1 MLKIRDI
8 VDQRKTVKDNYKMK
22 LIIIGAGPGG
32 YETAVLAARKGI
44 DVTLVEASR
53 PGGTCLNVGC
63 IPTKALC
70 RSAELL
76 ESLRHAEEAGV
87 CSLEYRFDFGRACDR
102 KDAVVDQLRAG
113 LASLLANPRITLV
126 HGRASFIDNR
136 TVSVDTGEGTPSVVS
151 GDKVIIATGSVP
163 AMLDIPGN
171 DSPAVVTSDGLLEC
185 REVPRKLCII
195 GAGVIGLEF
204 ASIFR
209 SFGSEVT
216 VVEYCKE
223 ILPRFDKDI
232 AKRLRQSLSSRG
244 IEFCLGAAVKEIVPS
259 VKEIVPAET
268 CGDDG
273 ISETEVTDNIVKV
286 VFEKKGVLTSCE
298 ADKVLMAVGRRP
310 ALGSLNLDDIG
321 VEYTPKGIVTDAF
334 MQTNVPGVYAI
345 GDITGGVMLAHA
357 ASMQGEVALSHI
369 LGEESKVDLSVMP
382 AAVFTMP
389 EAASVGLTEAE
400 CSGCICR
407 KSFFR
412 ANGKALCSGETE
424 GMCKIVADGSG
435 RLVGCHIFGPHASDL
450 IHEAAA
456 MILRRATL
464 DDIRDMVHVHPTLSE
479 VFRDA
484 CR

>member
-1 MLKIRDI
+1 
-8 VDQRKTVKDNYKMK
+8 MK

-32 YETAVLAARKGI
+32 YETAVLAARRGI
-44 DVTLVEASR
+44 DVTLVEALR

-87 CSLEYRFDFGRACDR
+87 CSLEYRFDFGKACDR

-113 LASLLANPRITLV
+113 LASLLDNPRITLL
-126 HGRASFIDNR
+126 HGRASFIDSR
-136 TVSVDTGEGTPSVVS
+136 TVSVDTGEGNPSVVT
-151 GDKVIIATGSVP
+151 GDNVIIATGSVP
-163 AMLDIPGN
+163 AMLDIPGK
-171 DSPAVVTSDGLLEC
+171 DIPAVVTSDGLLEC

-232 AKRLRQSLSSRG
+232 AKRLRQSLSAWG
-244 IEFCLGAAVKEIVPS
+244 IEFCLGAAVKEIVP
-259 VKEIVPAET
+259 VGTGV
-268 CGDDG
+268 DG
-273 ISETEVTDNIVKV
+273 GVSETGVTDNIVKV
-286 VFEKKGVLTSCE
+286 VYEKKGTITSCE

-310 ALGSLNLDDIG
+310 ALRSLNLDEIG
-321 VEYTPKGIVTDAF
+321 VEYTPKGIAIDAF

-369 LGEESKVDLSVMP
+369 MGEESKVDLSVMP

-389 EAASVGLTEAE
+389 EAASVGLTEEE

-464 DDIRDMVHVHPTLSE
+464 DDIRAMVHVHPTLSE

>member
-1 MLKIRDI
+1 MGI
-8 VDQRKTVKDNYKMK
+8 
-22 LIIIGAGPGG
+22 IIIGAGPGG
-32 YETAVLAARKGI
+32 YETAVLAARRGV
-44 DVTLVEASR
+44 DVTLVEAAR
-53 PGGTCLNVGC
+53 PGGTCLNAGC

-70 RSAELL
+70 RSAALL

-87 CSLEYRFDFGRACDR
+87 CGLEYSFDFAKACDR
-102 KDAVVDQLRAG
+102 KDAVVDQLRSG
-113 LASLLANPRITLV
+113 LSSLLDNPRITLV
-126 HGRASFIDNR
+126 HGRASFVDSR
-136 TVSVDTGEGTPSVVS
+136 TVSIDTGEGTPSVVT
-151 GDKVIIATGSVP
+151 GDRIIIAAGSVP
-163 AMLDIPGN
+163 AILDIPGV
-171 DSPAVVTSDGLLEC
+171 DSPSVVTSDGLLAC

-232 AKRLRQSLSSRG
+232 AKRLRQSLSARG
-244 IEFCLGAAVKEIVPS
+244 IEFCLGAAVKEIAPS
-259 VKEIVPAET
+259 GT
-268 CGDDG
+268 GGDDG
-273 ISETEVTDNIVKV
+273 IPETGVTGNMVNV
-286 VFEKKGVLTSCE
+286 VFEKKGVITSCE

-310 ALGSLNLDDIG
+310 ALKSLNLDDIG

-357 ASMQGEVALSHI
+357 ASMQGEVALDHI
-369 LGEESKVDLSVMP
+369 LGAETKVDLSVMP

-389 EAASVGLTEAE
+389 EAASVGMTEEECKAAAE
-400 CSGCICR
+400 ADVQAGGESSGAGCICR

-424 GMCKIVADGSG
+424 GMCKLVADGSG

-456 MILRRATL
+456 MILRRATI

>member
-1 MLKIRDI
+1 
-8 VDQRKTVKDNYKMK
+8 MK

-32 YETAVLAARKGI
+32 YETAVLAARRGI

-87 CSLEYRFDFGRACDR
+87 CSLEYRFDFGKACDR
-102 KDAVVDQLRAG
+102 KDAVVDQLREG
-113 LASLLANPRITLV
+113 LASLLDNPRITLI
-126 HGRASFIDNR
+126 HGRASFIDSR
-136 TVSVDTGEGTPSVVS
+136 TVSVDTGEGTPSVVV
-151 GDKVIIATGSVP
+151 GDNVIIATGSVP
-163 AMLDIPGN
+163 AMLDIPGK

-223 ILPRFDKDI
+223 ILPRFDRDI
-232 AKRLRQSLSSRG
+232 AKRLRQSLSARG
-244 IEFCLGAAVKEIVPS
+244 IEFCLGAAVKEIVPAAPDTS
-259 VKEIVPAET
+259 GLCASGAG
-268 CGDDG
+268 CDG
-273 ISETEVTDNIVKV
+273 MVRVI
-286 VFEKKGVLTSCE
+286 FEKKGVLTSCE
-298 ADKVLMAVGRRP
+298 ADKVLMSVGRRP
-310 ALGSLNLDDIG
+310 ALTSLNLDEIG

-345 GDITGGVMLAHA
+345 GDITGGIMLAHA
-357 ASMQGEVALSHI
+357 ASMQGEVALDHI
-369 LGEESKVDLSVMP
+369 MGEESKVDLSVMP

-389 EAASVGLTEAE
+389 EAASVGLTEEE
-400 CSGCICR
+400 CPGCICR

-435 RLVGCHIFGPHASDL
+435 RLVGCHILGPHASDL

>member
-1 MLKIRDI
+1 MRI
-8 VDQRKTVKDNYKMK
+8 
-22 LIIIGAGPGG
+22 IIIGAGPGG
-32 YETAVLAARKGI
+32 YETALQAARKGI
-44 DVTLVEASR
+44 DVILVEASR
-53 PGGTCLNVGC
+53 PGGTCLNAGC

-70 RSAELL
+70 RSAGLL

-87 CSLEYRFDFGRACDR
+87 CSVGYSFDFGKACDR
-102 KDAVVDQLRAG
+102 KDAVVDQLRTG
-113 LASLLANPRITLV
+113 LASLLDDPHITLM
-126 HGRASFIDNR
+126 HGRASFVDSR
-136 TVSVDTGEGTPSVVS
+136 TVSVDTGEGTPSVVE
-151 GDKVIIATGSVP
+151 GDRIIIATGSVP
-163 AMLDIPGN
+163 AILDIPGA
-171 DSPAVVTSDGLLEC
+171 DSPAVVTSDGLLDC
-185 REVPRKLCII
+185 REVPGRLCII

-232 AKRLRQSLSSRG
+232 AKRLRQSLSARG
-244 IEFCLGAAVKEIVPS
+244 IGFCLGAAVKEIVPACPGTS
-259 VKEIVPAET
+259 RPVR
-268 CGDDG
+268 
-273 ISETEVTDNIVKV
+273 V
-286 VFEKKGVLTSCE
+286 VFEKKGLLGSYD

-310 ALGSLNLDDIG
+310 ALGSLNLDDVG
-321 VEYTPKGIVTDAF
+321 VEYTSKGIVTDSS
-334 MQTNVPGVYAI
+334 MQTSVPGVYAI

-357 ASMQGEVALSHI
+357 ASMQGEVALGHI
-369 LGEESKVDLSVMP
+369 MGTGSKVDLSVMP

-389 EAASVGLTEAE
+389 EAASVGMTEDE
-400 CSGCICR
+400 CKAAAAGITGSGELSGTGCICR

-412 ANGKALCSGETE
+412 ANGKALCSGETD
-424 GMCKIVADGSG
+424 GMCKLVADGSG

-464 DDIRDMVHVHPTLSE
+464 DDVRDMVHVHPTLSE